1 MKAGTATLLIAAG
14 AALDLATKAW
24 ARAALEPYGP
34 AGDFL
39 PFVSLRLTFNEGV
52 SFSLLASDG
61 EVGRALLIGL
71 TAILTLGLVVWA
83 YRSQGWQRAALAVAA
98 AGAVGNLI
106 DRAARWS
113 VTDFLG
119 LHFGSWHPFVFNLA
133 DVWIS
138 LGVGLLLLGPYLPAR
153 GSTAEPFRRN
163 GAERPTPTDGAP

>member
-1 MKAGTATLLIAAG
+1 
-14 AALDLATKAW
+14 
-24 ARAALEPYGP
+24 
-34 AGDFL
+34 
-39 PFVSLRLTFNEGV
+39 
-52 SFSLLASDG
+52 
-61 EVGRALLIGL
+61 
-71 TAILTLGLVVWA
+71 GLVAWA
-83 YRSQGWQRAALAVAA
+83 YRSQGWQRTALAVAA

-153 GSTAEPFRRN
+153 GSTAEAFRRN
-163 GAERPTPTDGAP
+163 GAERPAATDGGP